1 MITRKI
7 YGPPGTGKTTKLINY
22 AKTFYKL
29 GTPLDRIGYFA
40 FTKKAANEAVNRML
54 DAYKHLQ
61 RKDLKHFRTLHSLA
75 FNRLGM
81 KKSEVMQDEHYED
94 IGRDLGIEVTVYS
107 DGQETTGF
115 IDSNSEYFN
124 LMNAARIKG
133 ASLEEEYNTGM
144 YSPTLD
150 KRLLQILK
158 DEVENYKDS
167 FKLKDFTDMI
177 EKFNVA
183 ELCPKY
189 DIVFIDEAQDLSP
202 VQWEMVDI
210 IRENSQYVI
219 LAGDDDQAIYGWAG
233 ANVKKFQ
240 DEPSKKNIILP
251 QSHRVPKQV
260 QSIANKILNRIPD
273 ERRIKKNWKAREEEG
288 FVDHITS
295 VEDAPLYKGDWLV
308 LARTNDRLYKIK
320 PILIDMG
327 IYFQFKGRK
336 SYKTT
341 LFKSIVNYTRW
352 ADKQDKLSLT
362 EIKDIF
368 DYVPYDHF
376 QGEEERL
383 YDLKEFGFSKT
394 NKWFDVFTVDPE
406 ECLYIREMLRHGEE
420 LSKDARVQL
429 STIHSA
435 KGGEATNVLL
445 ILDNTKTIREAVEK
459 NFEKEDEENRVWY
472 VGVTRT
478 SQNLYIMGA
487 KKEAK
492 GYDIESLG

>member
-1 MITRKI
+1 MISRKI
-7 YGPPGTGKTTKLINY
+7 YGPPGTGKTTKLIKY
-22 AKTFYKL
+22 AQTFYKL
-29 GTPLDRIGYFA
+29 GTPLDKIGYFA
-40 FTKKAANEAVNRML
+40 FTTKAANEAINRML
-54 DAYKHLQ
+54 DVYKHLQ

-115 IDSNSEYFN
+115 VDSNSEYFN
-124 LMNAARIKG
+124 LINAARIKEI
-133 ASLEEEYNTGM
+133 SVEEEYNTGM
-144 YSPTLD
+144 YSYELEKNLLYILRDELD
-150 KRLLQILK
+150 
-158 DEVENYKDS
+158 NYKNS
-167 FKLKDFTDMI
+167 YNLKDFTDMI

-202 VQWEMVDI
+202 VQWKMVDI
-210 IRENSQYVI
+210 IRENSKYVI

-233 ANVKKFQ
+233 ADVKKFQ
-240 DEPSKKNIILP
+240 DVKTKKDIILP
-251 QSHRVPKQV
+251 QSYRVPKQV
-260 QSIANKILNRIPD
+260 QSIAYKILNRIPD
-273 ERRIKKNWKAREEEG
+273 ERRIKKNWKARNEEG
-288 FVDHITS
+288 RVDHITS
-295 VEDAPLYKGDWLV
+295 IEDVPLYSGDWLI
-308 LARTNDRLYKIK
+308 LARTNDRLNKIK
-320 PILIDMG
+320 PILQEMG

-336 SYKTT
+336 SYRAS
-341 LFKSIVNYTRW
+341 LFRSIVNFTRW
-352 ADKQDKLSLT
+352 ADKGHKLSLV

-368 DYVPYDHF
+368 DCIPMERFNVK
-376 QGEEERL
+376 EERL
-383 YDLKEFGFSKT
+383 YDLKEFGFSNT
-394 NKWFDVFTVDPE
+394 ERWFDVFNKSD
-406 ECLYIREMLRHGEE
+406 ECLYIREMLRHEEE

-459 NFEKEDEENRVWY
+459 SPEKEDEENRVWY

-478 SQNLYIMGA
+478 LQNLYIMGA